1 MAGLHQWP
9 QLSAAS
15 ESHPHHEP
23 AILPLAF
30 WFPELSVSPP
40 GSLPPALTPSLF
52 LSLDHTHREGCPQSM
67 DSCCQPLS
75 SWLREIA
82 REESLNC
89 VPWRVADPQKGK

>member
-23 AILPLAF
+23 VILPLAF

-40 GSLPPALTPSLF
+40 GSLFLL
-52 LSLDHTHREGCPQSM
+52 LSL
-67 DSCCQPLS
+67 PLS
-75 SWLREIA
+75 S
-82 REESLNC
+82 SLLTTHTET
-89 VPWRVADPQKGK
+89 VAHEAWIHVVSPFLLGSER